1 MNLVAFTCKECGKQ
15 YDTRADLDFHIG
27 KRHNFGNQGAFGC
40 AQCDKRYVCVE
51 DLDFHVAR
59 RHGNAASPAG
69 AADSLSGSRGR
80 DSPLSSASSAS
91 PGAGKAR
98 SATAMS
104 GSGGNL
110 TGVRR
115 LTAPAQRVVEPAATA
130 VGEGLH
136 IAVRARNAPESNELS
151 FAVGD
156 KLLVLKV
163 DAAHQRVMAC
173 NESRGSV
180 SGWAPIAA
188 IRPATDAEIASRI
201 SGVSTAY
208 VAAVSPTLLPDVTVG
223 AAAAAAPSSSTY
235 STGVSQ
241 MKFPSADSLPPAGVT
256 PVAVVR
262 NTPSN
267 RVGRVMEATAEP
279 QYGIRPRAPLPV
291 VADQYG
297 AVSPQ
302 AADSIDK
309 MAAQFAAPT
318 PVQREGVAAGY
329 SAGRPAAPLPVQQH
343 QPQPPPQREGIARG
357 YSSGPAPAAPAP
369 AYTRPPA
376 ISPRGLPVA
385 GAGGEQ
391 YGSLQLRPAGA
402 GEEQDYF

>member
-40 AQCDKRYVCVE
+40 ALCDKRYVCVE

-59 RHGNAASPAG
+59 RHGNGASQAG
-69 AADSLSGSRGR
+69 AGDTLSGSRGR
-80 DSPLSSASSAS
+80 DSPLSNSAS

-98 SATAMS
+98 SATVMS

-115 LTAPAQRVVEPAATA
+115 LTAPAQRVVEPAAT
-130 VGEGLH
+130 VTEGLH

-163 DAAHQRVMAC
+163 DAAHQRVLAC

-188 IRPATDAEIASRI
+188 IRPATDAEIASRV

-208 VAAVSPTLLPDVTVG
+208 VASVSPTLLPDVTVG
-223 AAAAAAPSSSTY
+223 SAAPASSSNY
-235 STGVSQ
+235 STGISQ

-329 SAGRPAAPLPVQQH
+329 SAARPAAPLPVQQH
-343 QPQPPPQREGIARG
+343 QQQQQQPPPQREGIARG
-357 YSSGPAPAAPAP
+357 YSSGPAAAAP

-385 GAGGEQ
+385 GAAGEQ
-391 YGSLQLRPAGA
+391 YGSLQLRPA
-402 GEEQDYF
+402 EEQEYF